1 MPRHPARRAVLANWT
16 GQAHE
21 QALNKPC
28 VIFKVLHSFL
38 SVLTLKSEK
47 MLEQCQCFFPSFRL
61 CNLFLL
67 TDILTILLKVIVIVN
82 SSQICSISHFFNE
95 CPLFSVCLAV
105 NFYPQPFHCM
115 VLKKEQKKGLQ
126 MMTVGIWSLM
136 NTQTATQKQAQKW
149 CTALIF
155 IVYEYRL
162 FQLLVGLLISNFLDI
177 LN

>member
-1 MPRHPARRAVLANWT
+1 MPRHPARRA

-28 VIFKVLHSFL
+28 YFKLLHSFL

-67 TDILTILLKVIVIVN
+67 TGILTILLIVTVIVN

-105 NFYPQPFHCM
+105 KFYPQPFHCM
-115 VLKKEQKKGLQ
+115 VLKKRTE
-126 MMTVGIWSLM
+126 
-136 NTQTATQKQAQKW
+136 KQIIDDDSRY
-149 CTALIF
+149 LITDEHPNCYPKTSTKVMYC
-155 IVYEYRL
+155 I
-162 FQLLVGLLISNFLDI
+162 NFYCV
-177 LN
+177 

>member
-1 MPRHPARRAVLANWT
+1 MACLDGKLSRLGNRDLAYNNWDLGKWAKLAAQMNSMVNFT
-16 GQAHE
+16 ENLGDAETLSKAGWPGKPSWPGSYKQT
-21 QALNKPC
+21 LNKPC

-67 TDILTILLKVIVIVN
+67 TDILTILLKVIAIVN

-105 NFYPQPFHCM
+105 IFYPQPFHCM
-115 VLKKEQKKGLQ
+115 VLKKEQKKGL
-126 MMTVGIWSLM
+126 
-136 NTQTATQKQAQKW
+136 
-149 CTALIF
+149 
-155 IVYEYRL
+155 
-162 FQLLVGLLISNFLDI
+162 
-177 LN
+177 